1 MGIIK
6 LNQIKLYANHGCLH
20 EEELIGGTYEVDVE
34 MHTNF
39 QEAAENDDLTKT
51 IDYVVVNRIVEEE
64 MTIRSKLIEQV
75 AWRIGKRMKIE
86 LPALEKAVVTVKKL
100 NPPING
106 NVRDV
111 SVTISVL

>member
-1 MGIIK
+1 MGIIR
-6 LNQIKLYANHGCLH
+6 LNQIKLSANHGCLH
-20 EEELIGGTYEVDVE
+20 EEELIGGDYEVDVE
-34 MHTNF
+34 MHTDF

-51 IDYVVVNRIVEEE
+51 IDYVIVNKIVEEE
-64 MTIRSKLIEQV
+64 MAIRSKLIEQV

-86 LPALEKAVVTVKKL
+86 LPTLEKAVVTVKKM

-111 SVTISVL
+111 SVTISV